1 MLKRLKSVSTL
12 LFLMG
17 VSTGTAYAVAES
29 GITDVKI
36 TQQNGSCT
44 GIVKDTT
51 GETVIGA
58 SVVVKGTTNGTIT
71 GIDGDFSL
79 NNVKQGDIIQISFVG
94 YKTVEVK
101 WNGQP
106 LNVTLKDDTEML
118 GEVVVTGYGGQQLR
132 TKVTNSISKVKQ
144 ESLNVGMHSNPAQAL
159 SGAVA
164 GLKVIQSSGSPGATP
179 TIILRG
185 GTNLDGTGSPLVVVD
200 GQLRDSMSDINPE
213 DIESMDVLKDAGA
226 TALYGARASNG
237 VILITTKRGKAGFR
251 EINFKAKLGL
261 SYARTP
267 YEFLEAGEYIKAMR
281 KAHWD
286 AGHLFQDKDGNT
298 KTYWGNWES
307 YLNGKQPFGT
317 GNNLDQDI
325 YSTQFLNEDNK
336 YLLGRG
342 WQTVTD
348 PITGKEILYKNTDVD
363 KYNLNDPAFSQ
374 DYNINMSGGND
385 RGTYYAGL
393 GYNRQEGVPVNTF
406 YERYSFITNASY
418 KIADWLTS
426 TSSLNYNR
434 ANWKNMPGSNGSE
447 LNYFGRVRSL
457 PPTVLFEDEEG
468 NMKLGPG
475 TADGNQMYQPDQW
488 WNDNQSDKFTMS
500 QSFKI
505 DILKNLSLTA
515 NMNWYYSETYQ
526 ESFTKDYENTPGNFV
541 RTRSAT
547 AYYNR
552 DFRQTYNAVL
562 NYNETF
568 FLDHH
573 VEVMLGMEYY
583 NKYQRGFEAQGQG
596 APTDDLPDLSLTDKG
611 EGKRTI
617 NSWHEKQRILSFFGR
632 LNYDFK
638 DKYLLSFVFRRD
650 GYSSLLGD
658 NRWGFFPGVSAG
670 WIFGREDFIKE
681 AIPVMSFGKLRASY
695 GINGNASGIGAYTLQ
710 GSYGSSNSNGSF
722 NYNGNTSYLITELPN
737 PNLRWEKTAT
747 FEVGA
752 DLSFFANRLNTNLTY
767 YNRLTSDKYAALS
780 FPTSTG
786 FSSVTN
792 NNGEFRNQGIEIEL
806 SGKII
811 DSKDWTW
818 SASGNIAFNKNK
830 IVSLP
835 DNGMERNRINAFQ
848 VYTGNGDEKKWVG
861 GQQEGQEPGILYLY
875 QADGIYRSYDEI
887 PANLVRKY
895 GSRTYYGPEA
905 WNKLTAE
912 QQNATTNFP
921 IQPVLYLLRKGLEPK
936 MAFDIM
942 EAVRKG
948 KVAKG
953 GFKDGWEE
961 AMREHEVPDWYI
973 ESCRKI
979 KYMFPKA
986 HAVAYLMS
994 AIRLMWFKI
1003 YRPPEFYAV
1012 YFTVRG
1018 DDIDYE
1024 AAVGG
1029 AAVARAHM
1037 EEVKRRLKEEK
1048 NAKDEDVLVSLQ
1060 LVNEML
1066 VRGYEFLPIE
1076 LGKSRGSKYVVE
1088 DGKVRLPFSSLKG
1101 LGGAA
1106 ADALEK
1112 VTIHGEE
1119 YISVE
1124 ELQQASGVG
1133 SSILDRLRQVGAL
1146 GDLPESSQV
1155 SFF

>member
-1 MLKRLKSVSTL
+1 ML
-12 LFLMG
+12 LFLLTMSVEAAYPETGESTLKVSVVQQGTTCKG
-17 VSTGTAYAVAES
+17 V
-29 GITDVKI
+29 
-36 TQQNGSCT
+36 
-44 GIVKDTT
+44 VKDAA
-51 GETVIGA
+51 GETIIGA
-58 SVVVKGTTNGTIT
+58 SVVAKGTTNGTIT
-71 GIDGDFSL
+71 GINGDFSL

-118 GEVVVTGYGGQQLR
+118 GEVVVTGYGGKQLR

-921 IQPVLYLLRKGLEPK
+921 IQPGDTKFHDVNGDDVIDE
-936 MAFDIM
+936 FD
-942 EAVRKG
+942 
-948 KVAKG
+948 KVKVGATSPRWTG
-953 GFKDGWEE
+953 GFNTTLRWKNFQLYGRFDYALGFWLYENSGTQSTTPWFMGCYQGTYNTPTMYYDTWSE
-961 AMREHEVPDWYI
+961 SNPNAKYPRYLFADQNGKNNYI
-973 ESCRKI
+973 AST
-979 KYMFPKA
+979 MF
-986 HAVAYLMS
+986 AYRGDYL
-994 AIRLMWFKI
+994 AIREI
-1003 YRPPEFYAV
+1003 
-1012 YFTVRG
+1012 
-1018 DDIDYE
+1018 
-1024 AAVGG
+1024 
-1029 AAVARAHM
+1029 
-1037 EEVKRRLKEEK
+1037 
-1048 NAKDEDVLVSLQ
+1048 SLS
-1060 LVNEML
+1060 
-1066 VRGYEFLPIE
+1066 Y
-1076 LGKSRGSKYVVE
+1076 S
-1088 DGKVRLPFSSLKG
+1088 
-1101 LGGAA
+1101 
-1106 ADALEK
+1106 
-1112 VTIHGEE
+1112 
-1119 YISVE
+1119 
-1124 ELQQASGVG
+1124 
-1133 SSILDRLRQVGAL
+1133 
-1146 GDLPESSQV
+1146 LPESVAKMLKMQRAEV
-1155 SFF
+1155 SITGQNLGYITGAKNVGSPEANPKDNGAVGQGYSLPRTILFGVNLTF

>member
-921 IQPVLYLLRKGLEPK
+921 IQPGDTKFHDVNGDDVIDE
-936 MAFDIM
+936 FD
-942 EAVRKG
+942 
-948 KVAKG
+948 KVKVGATSPRWTG
-953 GFKDGWEE
+953 GFNTTLRWKNFQLYGRFDYALGFWLYENSGTQSTTPWFMGCYQGTYNTPTMYYDTWSE
-961 AMREHEVPDWYI
+961 SNPNAKYPRYLFADQNGKNNYI
-973 ESCRKI
+973 AST
-979 KYMFPKA
+979 MF
-986 HAVAYLMS
+986 AYRGDYL
-994 AIRLMWFKI
+994 AIREI
-1003 YRPPEFYAV
+1003 
-1012 YFTVRG
+1012 
-1018 DDIDYE
+1018 
-1024 AAVGG
+1024 
-1029 AAVARAHM
+1029 
-1037 EEVKRRLKEEK
+1037 
-1048 NAKDEDVLVSLQ
+1048 SLS
-1060 LVNEML
+1060 
-1066 VRGYEFLPIE
+1066 Y
-1076 LGKSRGSKYVVE
+1076 S
-1088 DGKVRLPFSSLKG
+1088 
-1101 LGGAA
+1101 
-1106 ADALEK
+1106 
-1112 VTIHGEE
+1112 
-1119 YISVE
+1119 
-1124 ELQQASGVG
+1124 
-1133 SSILDRLRQVGAL
+1133 
-1146 GDLPESSQV
+1146 LPESVAKMLKMQRAEV
-1155 SFF
+1155 SITGQNLGYITAAKNVGSPEANPKDNGAVGQGYSLPRTILFGVNLTF

>member
-298 KTYWGNWES
+298 KTYWGNGES
-307 YLNGKQPFGT
+307 YLNGKQSFGT

-921 IQPVLYLLRKGLEPK
+921 IQPGDTKFHDVNGDDVIDE
-936 MAFDIM
+936 FD
-942 EAVRKG
+942 
-948 KVAKG
+948 KVKVGATSPRWTG
-953 GFKDGWEE
+953 GFNTTLRWKNFQLYGRFDYALGFWLYENSGTQSTTPWFMGCYQGTYNTPTMYYDTWSE
-961 AMREHEVPDWYI
+961 SNPNAKYPRYLFADQNGKNNYI
-973 ESCRKI
+973 AST
-979 KYMFPKA
+979 MF
-986 HAVAYLMS
+986 AYRGDYL
-994 AIRLMWFKI
+994 AIREI
-1003 YRPPEFYAV
+1003 
-1012 YFTVRG
+1012 
-1018 DDIDYE
+1018 
-1024 AAVGG
+1024 
-1029 AAVARAHM
+1029 
-1037 EEVKRRLKEEK
+1037 
-1048 NAKDEDVLVSLQ
+1048 SLS
-1060 LVNEML
+1060 
-1066 VRGYEFLPIE
+1066 Y
-1076 LGKSRGSKYVVE
+1076 S
-1088 DGKVRLPFSSLKG
+1088 
-1101 LGGAA
+1101 
-1106 ADALEK
+1106 
-1112 VTIHGEE
+1112 
-1119 YISVE
+1119 
-1124 ELQQASGVG
+1124 
-1133 SSILDRLRQVGAL
+1133 
-1146 GDLPESSQV
+1146 LPESVAKMLKMQRAEV
-1155 SFF
+1155 SITGQNLGYITGAKNVGSPEANPKDNGAVGQGYSLPRTILFGVNLTF

>member
-835 DNGMERNRINAFQ
+835 DNSMERNRINAFQ

-921 IQPVLYLLRKGLEPK
+921 IQPGDTKFHDVNGDDVIDE
-936 MAFDIM
+936 FD
-942 EAVRKG
+942 
-948 KVAKG
+948 KVKVGATSPRWTG
-953 GFKDGWEE
+953 GFNTTLRWKNFQLYGRFDYALGFWLYENSGTQSTTPWFMGCYQGTYNTPTMYYDTWSE
-961 AMREHEVPDWYI
+961 SNPNAKYPRYLFADQNGKNNYI
-973 ESCRKI
+973 AST
-979 KYMFPKA
+979 MF
-986 HAVAYLMS
+986 AYRGDYL
-994 AIRLMWFKI
+994 AIREI
-1003 YRPPEFYAV
+1003 
-1012 YFTVRG
+1012 
-1018 DDIDYE
+1018 
-1024 AAVGG
+1024 
-1029 AAVARAHM
+1029 
-1037 EEVKRRLKEEK
+1037 
-1048 NAKDEDVLVSLQ
+1048 SLS
-1060 LVNEML
+1060 
-1066 VRGYEFLPIE
+1066 Y
-1076 LGKSRGSKYVVE
+1076 S
-1088 DGKVRLPFSSLKG
+1088 
-1101 LGGAA
+1101 
-1106 ADALEK
+1106 
-1112 VTIHGEE
+1112 
-1119 YISVE
+1119 
-1124 ELQQASGVG
+1124 
-1133 SSILDRLRQVGAL
+1133 
-1146 GDLPESSQV
+1146 LPESVAKMLKMQRAEV
-1155 SFF
+1155 SITGQNLGYITGAKNVGSPEANPKDNGAVGQGYSLPRTILFGVNLTF

>member
-921 IQPVLYLLRKGLEPK
+921 IQPGDTKFHDVNGDDVIDE
-936 MAFDIM
+936 FD
-942 EAVRKG
+942 
-948 KVAKG
+948 KVKVGATSPRWTG
-953 GFKDGWEE
+953 GFNTTLRWKNFQLYGRFDYSLGFWLYENSGTQSTTPWFMGCYQGTYNTPTMYYDTWSE
-961 AMREHEVPDWYI
+961 SNPNAKYPRYLFADQNGKNNYI
-973 ESCRKI
+973 AST
-979 KYMFPKA
+979 MF
-986 HAVAYLMS
+986 AYRGDYL
-994 AIRLMWFKI
+994 AIREI
-1003 YRPPEFYAV
+1003 
-1012 YFTVRG
+1012 
-1018 DDIDYE
+1018 
-1024 AAVGG
+1024 
-1029 AAVARAHM
+1029 
-1037 EEVKRRLKEEK
+1037 
-1048 NAKDEDVLVSLQ
+1048 
-1060 LVNEML
+1060 
-1066 VRGYEFLPIE
+1066 
-1076 LGKSRGSKYVVE
+1076 
-1088 DGKVRLPFSSLKG
+1088 
-1101 LGGAA
+1101 
-1106 ADALEK
+1106 ALS
-1112 VTIHGEE
+1112 
-1119 YISVE
+1119 YS
-1124 ELQQASGVG
+1124 
-1133 SSILDRLRQVGAL
+1133 
-1146 GDLPESSQV
+1146 LPESVAKMLKMQRAEV
-1155 SFF
+1155 SITGQNLGYITGAKNVGSPEANPKDNGAVGQGYSLPRTILFGVNLTF

>member
-617 NSWHEKQRILSFFGR
+617 NSWHEKQRILSFFGC

-921 IQPVLYLLRKGLEPK
+921 IQPGDTKFHDVNGDDVIDE
-936 MAFDIM
+936 FD
-942 EAVRKG
+942 
-948 KVAKG
+948 KVKVGATSPRWTG
-953 GFKDGWEE
+953 GFNTTLRWKNFQLYGRFDYALGFWLYENSGTQSTTPWFMGCYQGTYNTPTMYYDTWSE
-961 AMREHEVPDWYI
+961 SNPNAKYPRYLFADQNGKNNYI
-973 ESCRKI
+973 AST
-979 KYMFPKA
+979 MF
-986 HAVAYLMS
+986 AYRGDYL
-994 AIRLMWFKI
+994 AIREI
-1003 YRPPEFYAV
+1003 
-1012 YFTVRG
+1012 
-1018 DDIDYE
+1018 
-1024 AAVGG
+1024 
-1029 AAVARAHM
+1029 
-1037 EEVKRRLKEEK
+1037 
-1048 NAKDEDVLVSLQ
+1048 SLS
-1060 LVNEML
+1060 
-1066 VRGYEFLPIE
+1066 Y
-1076 LGKSRGSKYVVE
+1076 S
-1088 DGKVRLPFSSLKG
+1088 
-1101 LGGAA
+1101 
-1106 ADALEK
+1106 
-1112 VTIHGEE
+1112 
-1119 YISVE
+1119 
-1124 ELQQASGVG
+1124 
-1133 SSILDRLRQVGAL
+1133 
-1146 GDLPESSQV
+1146 LPESVAKMLKMQRAEV
-1155 SFF
+1155 SITGQNLGYITGAKNVGSPEANPKDNGAVGQGYSLPRTILFGVNLTF

>member
-488 WNDNQSDKFTMS
+488 WNDNPSDKFTMS

-921 IQPVLYLLRKGLEPK
+921 IQPGDTKFHDVNGDDVIDE
-936 MAFDIM
+936 FD
-942 EAVRKG
+942 
-948 KVAKG
+948 KVKVGATSPRWTG
-953 GFKDGWEE
+953 GFNTTLRWKNFQLYGRFDYALGFWLYENSGTQSTTPWFMGCYQGTYNTPTMYYDTWSE
-961 AMREHEVPDWYI
+961 SNPNAKYPRYLFADQNGKNNYI
-973 ESCRKI
+973 AST
-979 KYMFPKA
+979 MF
-986 HAVAYLMS
+986 AYRGDYL
-994 AIRLMWFKI
+994 AIREI
-1003 YRPPEFYAV
+1003 
-1012 YFTVRG
+1012 
-1018 DDIDYE
+1018 
-1024 AAVGG
+1024 
-1029 AAVARAHM
+1029 
-1037 EEVKRRLKEEK
+1037 
-1048 NAKDEDVLVSLQ
+1048 SLS
-1060 LVNEML
+1060 
-1066 VRGYEFLPIE
+1066 Y
-1076 LGKSRGSKYVVE
+1076 S
-1088 DGKVRLPFSSLKG
+1088 
-1101 LGGAA
+1101 
-1106 ADALEK
+1106 
-1112 VTIHGEE
+1112 
-1119 YISVE
+1119 
-1124 ELQQASGVG
+1124 
-1133 SSILDRLRQVGAL
+1133 
-1146 GDLPESSQV
+1146 LPESVAKMLKMQRAEV
-1155 SFF
+1155 SITGQNLGYITGAKNVGSPEANPKDNGAVGQGYSLPRTILFGVNLTF

>member
-921 IQPVLYLLRKGLEPK
+921 IQPGDTKFHDVNGDDVIDE
-936 MAFDIM
+936 FD
-942 EAVRKG
+942 
-948 KVAKG
+948 KVKVGATSPRWTG
-953 GFKDGWEE
+953 GFNTTLRWKNFQLYG
-961 AMREHEVPDWYI
+961 R
-973 ESCRKI
+973 
-979 KYMFPKA
+979 F
-986 HAVAYLMS
+986 
-994 AIRLMWFKI
+994 
-1003 YRPPEFYAV
+1003 
-1012 YFTVRG
+1012 
-1018 DDIDYE
+1018 DY
-1024 AAVGG
+1024 
-1029 AAVARAHM
+1029 
-1037 EEVKRRLKEEK
+1037 
-1048 NAKDEDVLVSLQ
+1048 
-1060 LVNEML
+1060 
-1066 VRGYEFLPIE
+1066 
-1076 LGKSRGSKYVVE
+1076 
-1088 DGKVRLPFSSLKG
+1088 
-1101 LGGAA
+1101 
-1106 ADALEK
+1106 
-1112 VTIHGEE
+1112 
-1119 YISVE
+1119 
-1124 ELQQASGVG
+1124 
-1133 SSILDRLRQVGAL
+1133 AL
-1146 GDLPESSQV
+1146 GFWLYENSGQLTY
-1155 SFF
+1155 

>member
-835 DNGMERNRINAFQ
+835 GNGMERNRINAFQ

-921 IQPVLYLLRKGLEPK
+921 IQPGDTKFHDVNGDDVIDE
-936 MAFDIM
+936 FD
-942 EAVRKG
+942 
-948 KVAKG
+948 KVKVGATSPRWTG
-953 GFKDGWEE
+953 GFNTTLRWKNFQLYGRFDYALGFWLYENSGTQSTTPWFMGCYQGTYNTPTMYYDTWSE
-961 AMREHEVPDWYI
+961 SNPNAKYPRYLFADQNGKNNYI
-973 ESCRKI
+973 AST
-979 KYMFPKA
+979 MF
-986 HAVAYLMS
+986 AYRGDYL
-994 AIRLMWFKI
+994 AIREI
-1003 YRPPEFYAV
+1003 
-1012 YFTVRG
+1012 
-1018 DDIDYE
+1018 
-1024 AAVGG
+1024 
-1029 AAVARAHM
+1029 
-1037 EEVKRRLKEEK
+1037 
-1048 NAKDEDVLVSLQ
+1048 SLS
-1060 LVNEML
+1060 
-1066 VRGYEFLPIE
+1066 Y
-1076 LGKSRGSKYVVE
+1076 S
-1088 DGKVRLPFSSLKG
+1088 
-1101 LGGAA
+1101 
-1106 ADALEK
+1106 
-1112 VTIHGEE
+1112 
-1119 YISVE
+1119 
-1124 ELQQASGVG
+1124 
-1133 SSILDRLRQVGAL
+1133 
-1146 GDLPESSQV
+1146 LPESVAKMLKMQRAEV
-1155 SFF
+1155 SITGQNLGYITGAKNVGSPEANPKDNGAVGQGYSLPRTILFGVNLTF

>member
-921 IQPVLYLLRKGLEPK
+921 IQPGDTKFHDVNGDDVIDE
-936 MAFDIM
+936 FD
-942 EAVRKG
+942 
-948 KVAKG
+948 KVKVGATSPRWTG
-953 GFKDGWEE
+953 GFNTTLRWKNFQLYGRFDYALGFWLYENSGTQSTTPWFMGCYQGTYNTPTMYYDTWSE
-961 AMREHEVPDWYI
+961 SNPNAKYPRYLFADQNGKNNYI
-973 ESCRKI
+973 AST
-979 KYMFPKA
+979 MF
-986 HAVAYLMS
+986 AYRGDYL
-994 AIRLMWFKI
+994 AIREI
-1003 YRPPEFYAV
+1003 
-1012 YFTVRG
+1012 
-1018 DDIDYE
+1018 
-1024 AAVGG
+1024 
-1029 AAVARAHM
+1029 
-1037 EEVKRRLKEEK
+1037 
-1048 NAKDEDVLVSLQ
+1048 SLS
-1060 LVNEML
+1060 
-1066 VRGYEFLPIE
+1066 Y
-1076 LGKSRGSKYVVE
+1076 S
-1088 DGKVRLPFSSLKG
+1088 
-1101 LGGAA
+1101 
-1106 ADALEK
+1106 
-1112 VTIHGEE
+1112 
-1119 YISVE
+1119 
-1124 ELQQASGVG
+1124 
-1133 SSILDRLRQVGAL
+1133 
-1146 GDLPESSQV
+1146 LPESVAKMLKMQRAEV
-1155 SFF
+1155 SITGQNLGYITGAKNVGSPEANPQDNGAVGQGYSLPRTILFGVNLTF

>member
-875 QADGIYRSYDEI
+875 QADGIYRSYLNFFS
-887 PANLVRKY
+887 PACT
-895 GSRTYYGPEA
+895 GIS
-905 WNKLTAE
+905 
-912 QQNATTNFP
+912 TTTF
-921 IQPVLYLLRKGLEPK
+921 
-936 MAFDIM
+936 
-942 EAVRKG
+942 
-948 KVAKG
+948 
-953 GFKDGWEE
+953 
-961 AMREHEVPDWYI
+961 
-973 ESCRKI
+973 S
-979 KYMFPKA
+979 
-986 HAVAYLMS
+986 
-994 AIRLMWFKI
+994 
-1003 YRPPEFYAV
+1003 
-1012 YFTVRG
+1012 
-1018 DDIDYE
+1018 
-1024 AAVGG
+1024 
-1029 AAVARAHM
+1029 
-1037 EEVKRRLKEEK
+1037 
-1048 NAKDEDVLVSLQ
+1048 
-1060 LVNEML
+1060 
-1066 VRGYEFLPIE
+1066 
-1076 LGKSRGSKYVVE
+1076 
-1088 DGKVRLPFSSLKG
+1088 PFCTS
-1101 LGGAA
+1101 
-1106 ADALEK
+1106 E
-1112 VTIHGEE
+1112 
-1119 YISVE
+1119 
-1124 ELQQASGVG
+1124 
-1133 SSILDRLRQVGAL
+1133 
-1146 GDLPESSQV
+1146 
-1155 SFF
+1155 

>member
-1 MLKRLKSVSTL
+1 MLKRLKSASTL

-921 IQPVLYLLRKGLEPK
+921 IQPGDTKFHDVNGDDVIDE
-936 MAFDIM
+936 FD
-942 EAVRKG
+942 
-948 KVAKG
+948 KVKVGATSPRWTG
-953 GFKDGWEE
+953 GFNTTLRWKNFQLYGRFDYALGFWLYENSGTQSTTPWFMGCYQGTYNTPTMYYDTWSE
-961 AMREHEVPDWYI
+961 SNPNAKYPRYLFADQNGKNNYI
-973 ESCRKI
+973 AST
-979 KYMFPKA
+979 MF
-986 HAVAYLMS
+986 AYRGDYL
-994 AIRLMWFKI
+994 AIREI
-1003 YRPPEFYAV
+1003 
-1012 YFTVRG
+1012 
-1018 DDIDYE
+1018 
-1024 AAVGG
+1024 
-1029 AAVARAHM
+1029 
-1037 EEVKRRLKEEK
+1037 
-1048 NAKDEDVLVSLQ
+1048 SLS
-1060 LVNEML
+1060 
-1066 VRGYEFLPIE
+1066 Y
-1076 LGKSRGSKYVVE
+1076 S
-1088 DGKVRLPFSSLKG
+1088 
-1101 LGGAA
+1101 
-1106 ADALEK
+1106 
-1112 VTIHGEE
+1112 
-1119 YISVE
+1119 
-1124 ELQQASGVG
+1124 
-1133 SSILDRLRQVGAL
+1133 
-1146 GDLPESSQV
+1146 LPESVAKMLKMQRAEV
-1155 SFF
+1155 SITGQNLGYITGAKNVGSPEANPKDNGAVGQGYSLPRTILFGVNLTF

>member
-1 MLKRLKSVSTL
+1 MIKRLKSVSTL

-921 IQPVLYLLRKGLEPK
+921 IQPGDTKFHDVNGDDVIDE
-936 MAFDIM
+936 FD
-942 EAVRKG
+942 
-948 KVAKG
+948 KVKVGATSPRWTG
-953 GFKDGWEE
+953 GFNTTLRWKNFQLYGRFDYALGFWLYENSGTQSTTPWFMGCYQGTYNTPTMYYDTWSE
-961 AMREHEVPDWYI
+961 SNPNAKYPRYLFADQNGKNNYI
-973 ESCRKI
+973 AST
-979 KYMFPKA
+979 MF
-986 HAVAYLMS
+986 AYRGDYL
-994 AIRLMWFKI
+994 AIREI
-1003 YRPPEFYAV
+1003 
-1012 YFTVRG
+1012 
-1018 DDIDYE
+1018 
-1024 AAVGG
+1024 
-1029 AAVARAHM
+1029 
-1037 EEVKRRLKEEK
+1037 
-1048 NAKDEDVLVSLQ
+1048 SLS
-1060 LVNEML
+1060 
-1066 VRGYEFLPIE
+1066 Y
-1076 LGKSRGSKYVVE
+1076 S
-1088 DGKVRLPFSSLKG
+1088 
-1101 LGGAA
+1101 
-1106 ADALEK
+1106 
-1112 VTIHGEE
+1112 
-1119 YISVE
+1119 
-1124 ELQQASGVG
+1124 
-1133 SSILDRLRQVGAL
+1133 
-1146 GDLPESSQV
+1146 LPESVAKMLKMQRAEV
-1155 SFF
+1155 SITGQNLGYITGAKNVGSPEANPKDNGAVGQGYSLPRTILFGVNLTF

>member
-298 KTYWGNWES
+298 KTYWGNWEG

-921 IQPVLYLLRKGLEPK
+921 IQPGDTKFHDVNGDDVIDE
-936 MAFDIM
+936 FD
-942 EAVRKG
+942 
-948 KVAKG
+948 KVKVGATSPRWTG
-953 GFKDGWEE
+953 GFNTTLRWKNFQLYGRFDYALGFWLYENSGTQSTTPWFMGCYQGTYNTPTMYYDTWSE
-961 AMREHEVPDWYI
+961 SNPNAKYPRYLFADQNGKNNYI
-973 ESCRKI
+973 AST
-979 KYMFPKA
+979 MF
-986 HAVAYLMS
+986 AYRGDYL
-994 AIRLMWFKI
+994 AIREI
-1003 YRPPEFYAV
+1003 
-1012 YFTVRG
+1012 
-1018 DDIDYE
+1018 
-1024 AAVGG
+1024 
-1029 AAVARAHM
+1029 
-1037 EEVKRRLKEEK
+1037 
-1048 NAKDEDVLVSLQ
+1048 SLS
-1060 LVNEML
+1060 
-1066 VRGYEFLPIE
+1066 Y
-1076 LGKSRGSKYVVE
+1076 S
-1088 DGKVRLPFSSLKG
+1088 
-1101 LGGAA
+1101 
-1106 ADALEK
+1106 
-1112 VTIHGEE
+1112 
-1119 YISVE
+1119 
-1124 ELQQASGVG
+1124 
-1133 SSILDRLRQVGAL
+1133 
-1146 GDLPESSQV
+1146 LPESVAKMLKMQRAEV
-1155 SFF
+1155 SITGQNLGYITGAKNVGSPEANPKDNGAVGQGYSLPRTILFGVNLTF

>member
-29 GITDVKI
+29 DITDVKI

-921 IQPVLYLLRKGLEPK
+921 IQPGDTKFHDVNGDDVIDE
-936 MAFDIM
+936 FD
-942 EAVRKG
+942 
-948 KVAKG
+948 KVKVGATSPRWTG
-953 GFKDGWEE
+953 GFNTTLRWKNFQLYGRFDYALGFWLYENSGTQSTTPWFMGCYQGTYNTPTMYYDTWSE
-961 AMREHEVPDWYI
+961 SNPNAKYPRYLFADQNGKNNYI
-973 ESCRKI
+973 AST
-979 KYMFPKA
+979 MF
-986 HAVAYLMS
+986 AYRGDYL
-994 AIRLMWFKI
+994 AIREI
-1003 YRPPEFYAV
+1003 
-1012 YFTVRG
+1012 
-1018 DDIDYE
+1018 
-1024 AAVGG
+1024 
-1029 AAVARAHM
+1029 
-1037 EEVKRRLKEEK
+1037 
-1048 NAKDEDVLVSLQ
+1048 SLS
-1060 LVNEML
+1060 
-1066 VRGYEFLPIE
+1066 Y
-1076 LGKSRGSKYVVE
+1076 S
-1088 DGKVRLPFSSLKG
+1088 
-1101 LGGAA
+1101 
-1106 ADALEK
+1106 
-1112 VTIHGEE
+1112 
-1119 YISVE
+1119 
-1124 ELQQASGVG
+1124 
-1133 SSILDRLRQVGAL
+1133 
-1146 GDLPESSQV
+1146 LPESVAKMLKMQRAEV
-1155 SFF
+1155 SITGQNLGYITGAKNVGSPEANPKDNGAVGQGYSLPRTILFGVNLTF

>member
-1 MLKRLKSVSTL
+1 
-12 LFLMG
+12 
-17 VSTGTAYAVAES
+17 
-29 GITDVKI
+29 
-36 TQQNGSCT
+36 
-44 GIVKDTT
+44 
-51 GETVIGA
+51 
-58 SVVVKGTTNGTIT
+58 
-71 GIDGDFSL
+71 
-79 NNVKQGDIIQISFVG
+79 
-94 YKTVEVK
+94 
-101 WNGQP
+101 
-106 LNVTLKDDTEML
+106 
-118 GEVVVTGYGGQQLR
+118 
-132 TKVTNSISKVKQ
+132 
-144 ESLNVGMHSNPAQAL
+144 
-159 SGAVA
+159 
-164 GLKVIQSSGSPGATP
+164 
-179 TIILRG
+179 
-185 GTNLDGTGSPLVVVD
+185 
-200 GQLRDSMSDINPE
+200 
-213 DIESMDVLKDAGA
+213 
-226 TALYGARASNG
+226 
-237 VILITTKRGKAGFR
+237 
-251 EINFKAKLGL
+251 
-261 SYARTP
+261 
-267 YEFLEAGEYIKAMR
+267 
-281 KAHWD
+281 
-286 AGHLFQDKDGNT
+286 
-298 KTYWGNWES
+298 
-307 YLNGKQPFGT
+307 
-317 GNNLDQDI
+317 
-325 YSTQFLNEDNK
+325 
-336 YLLGRG
+336 
-342 WQTVTD
+342 
-348 PITGKEILYKNTDVD
+348 
-363 KYNLNDPAFSQ
+363 
-374 DYNINMSGGND
+374 
-385 RGTYYAGL
+385 
-393 GYNRQEGVPVNTF
+393 
-406 YERYSFITNASY
+406 
-418 KIADWLTS
+418 
-426 TSSLNYNR
+426 
-434 ANWKNMPGSNGSE
+434 
-447 LNYFGRVRSL
+447 
-457 PPTVLFEDEEG
+457 
-468 NMKLGPG
+468 
-475 TADGNQMYQPDQW
+475 
-488 WNDNQSDKFTMS
+488 MS

-747 FEVGA
+747 FEVGT

-830 IVSLP
+830 NTFHYRTMVWKETVSMHSKYIP
-835 DNGMERNRINAFQ
+835 ETEMR
-848 VYTGNGDEKKWVG
+848 KKWVG
-861 GQQEGQEPGILYLY
+861 GQQEDQEPGILYLY

-921 IQPVLYLLRKGLEPK
+921 IQPGDTKFHDVKGADADEFKVLKAQLDKQNGVDPNKQTADNTENNKTRKK
-936 MAFDIM
+936 SDKNMNNY
-942 EAVRKG
+942 RKIVVADNEEG
-948 KVAKG
+948 EEKYKSDYRGRVQDKNVNIVPQPMFVLTYYEKHDDVKRQVNYYKFIETLNNQKVLPG
-953 GFKDGWEE
+953 RLIITNEE
-961 AMREHEVPDWYI
+961 APLTEEQATKHFASIDEQTAAI
-973 ESCRKI
+973 
-979 KYMFPKA
+979 
-986 HAVAYLMS
+986 VADPNDVNKRFARSLDFYLVQDFAS
-994 AIRLMWFKI
+994 AIEDLNQAIIIEVISFRLFN
-1003 YRPPEFYAV
+1003 RVFNP
-1012 YFTVRG
+1012 
-1018 DDIDYE
+1018 
-1024 AAVGG
+1024 
-1029 AAVARAHM
+1029 
-1037 EEVKRRLKEEK
+1037 L
-1048 NAKDEDVLVSLQ
+1048 
-1060 LVNEML
+1060 
-1066 VRGYEFLPIE
+1066 
-1076 LGKSRGSKYVVE
+1076 
-1088 DGKVRLPFSSLKG
+1088 
-1101 LGGAA
+1101 
-1106 ADALEK
+1106 
-1112 VTIHGEE
+1112 
-1119 YISVE
+1119 
-1124 ELQQASGVG
+1124 
-1133 SSILDRLRQVGAL
+1133 
-1146 GDLPESSQV
+1146 
-1155 SFF
+1155 

>member
-658 NRWGFFPGVSAG
+658 NRWGFFPGISAG

-921 IQPVLYLLRKGLEPK
+921 IQPGDTKFHDVNGDDVIDE
-936 MAFDIM
+936 FD
-942 EAVRKG
+942 
-948 KVAKG
+948 KVKVGATSPRWTG
-953 GFKDGWEE
+953 GFNTTLRWKNFQLYGRFDYALGFWLYENSGTQSTTPWFMGCYQGTYNTPTMYYDTWSE
-961 AMREHEVPDWYI
+961 SNPNAKYPRYLFADQNGKNNYI
-973 ESCRKI
+973 AST
-979 KYMFPKA
+979 MF
-986 HAVAYLMS
+986 AYRGDYL
-994 AIRLMWFKI
+994 AIREI
-1003 YRPPEFYAV
+1003 
-1012 YFTVRG
+1012 
-1018 DDIDYE
+1018 
-1024 AAVGG
+1024 
-1029 AAVARAHM
+1029 
-1037 EEVKRRLKEEK
+1037 
-1048 NAKDEDVLVSLQ
+1048 SLS
-1060 LVNEML
+1060 
-1066 VRGYEFLPIE
+1066 Y
-1076 LGKSRGSKYVVE
+1076 S
-1088 DGKVRLPFSSLKG
+1088 
-1101 LGGAA
+1101 
-1106 ADALEK
+1106 
-1112 VTIHGEE
+1112 
-1119 YISVE
+1119 
-1124 ELQQASGVG
+1124 
-1133 SSILDRLRQVGAL
+1133 
-1146 GDLPESSQV
+1146 LPESVAKMLKMQRAEV
-1155 SFF
+1155 SITGQNLGYITGAKNVGSPEANPKDNGAVGQGYSLPRTILFGVNLTF

>member
-94 YKTVEVK
+94 YKTIEVK

-921 IQPVLYLLRKGLEPK
+921 IQPGDTKFHDVNGDDVIDE
-936 MAFDIM
+936 FD
-942 EAVRKG
+942 
-948 KVAKG
+948 KVKVGATSPRWTG
-953 GFKDGWEE
+953 GFNTTLRWKNFQLYGRFDYALGFWLYENSGTQSTTPWFMGCYQGTYNTPTMYYDTWSE
-961 AMREHEVPDWYI
+961 SNPNAKYPRYLFADQNGKNNYI
-973 ESCRKI
+973 AST
-979 KYMFPKA
+979 MF
-986 HAVAYLMS
+986 AYRGDYL
-994 AIRLMWFKI
+994 AIREI
-1003 YRPPEFYAV
+1003 
-1012 YFTVRG
+1012 
-1018 DDIDYE
+1018 
-1024 AAVGG
+1024 
-1029 AAVARAHM
+1029 
-1037 EEVKRRLKEEK
+1037 
-1048 NAKDEDVLVSLQ
+1048 SLS
-1060 LVNEML
+1060 
-1066 VRGYEFLPIE
+1066 Y
-1076 LGKSRGSKYVVE
+1076 S
-1088 DGKVRLPFSSLKG
+1088 
-1101 LGGAA
+1101 
-1106 ADALEK
+1106 
-1112 VTIHGEE
+1112 
-1119 YISVE
+1119 
-1124 ELQQASGVG
+1124 
-1133 SSILDRLRQVGAL
+1133 
-1146 GDLPESSQV
+1146 LPESVAKMLKMQRAEV
-1155 SFF
+1155 SITGQNLGYITGAKNVGSPEANPKDNGAVGQGYSLPRTILFGVNLTF

>member
-670 WIFGREDFIKE
+670 WIFGREEFIKE

-921 IQPVLYLLRKGLEPK
+921 IQPGDTKFHDVNGDDVIDE
-936 MAFDIM
+936 FD
-942 EAVRKG
+942 
-948 KVAKG
+948 KVKVGATSPRWTG
-953 GFKDGWEE
+953 GFNTTLRWKNFQLYGRFDYALGFWLYENSGTQSTTPWFMGCYQGTYNTPTMYYDTWSE
-961 AMREHEVPDWYI
+961 SNPNAKYPRYLFADQNGKNNYI
-973 ESCRKI
+973 AST
-979 KYMFPKA
+979 MF
-986 HAVAYLMS
+986 AYRGDYL
-994 AIRLMWFKI
+994 AIREI
-1003 YRPPEFYAV
+1003 
-1012 YFTVRG
+1012 
-1018 DDIDYE
+1018 
-1024 AAVGG
+1024 
-1029 AAVARAHM
+1029 
-1037 EEVKRRLKEEK
+1037 
-1048 NAKDEDVLVSLQ
+1048 SLS
-1060 LVNEML
+1060 
-1066 VRGYEFLPIE
+1066 Y
-1076 LGKSRGSKYVVE
+1076 S
-1088 DGKVRLPFSSLKG
+1088 
-1101 LGGAA
+1101 
-1106 ADALEK
+1106 
-1112 VTIHGEE
+1112 
-1119 YISVE
+1119 
-1124 ELQQASGVG
+1124 
-1133 SSILDRLRQVGAL
+1133 
-1146 GDLPESSQV
+1146 LPESVAKMLKMQRAEV
-1155 SFF
+1155 SITGQNLGYITGAKNVGSPEANPKDNGAVGQGYSLPRTILFGVNLTF

>member
-737 PNLRWEKTAT
+737 PNLRWEKTTT

-921 IQPVLYLLRKGLEPK
+921 IQPGDTKFHDVNGDDVIDE
-936 MAFDIM
+936 FD
-942 EAVRKG
+942 
-948 KVAKG
+948 KVKVGATSPRWTG
-953 GFKDGWEE
+953 GFNTTLRWKNFQLYGRFDYALGFWLYENSGTQSTTPWFMGCYQGTYNTPTMYYDTWSE
-961 AMREHEVPDWYI
+961 SNPNAKYPRYLFADQNGKNNYI
-973 ESCRKI
+973 AST
-979 KYMFPKA
+979 MF
-986 HAVAYLMS
+986 AYRGDYL
-994 AIRLMWFKI
+994 AIREI
-1003 YRPPEFYAV
+1003 
-1012 YFTVRG
+1012 
-1018 DDIDYE
+1018 
-1024 AAVGG
+1024 
-1029 AAVARAHM
+1029 
-1037 EEVKRRLKEEK
+1037 
-1048 NAKDEDVLVSLQ
+1048 SLS
-1060 LVNEML
+1060 
-1066 VRGYEFLPIE
+1066 Y
-1076 LGKSRGSKYVVE
+1076 S
-1088 DGKVRLPFSSLKG
+1088 
-1101 LGGAA
+1101 
-1106 ADALEK
+1106 
-1112 VTIHGEE
+1112 
-1119 YISVE
+1119 
-1124 ELQQASGVG
+1124 
-1133 SSILDRLRQVGAL
+1133 
-1146 GDLPESSQV
+1146 LPESVAKMLKMQRAEV
-1155 SFF
+1155 SITGQNLGYITGAKNVGSPEANPKDNGAVGQGYSLPRTILFGVNLTF

>member
-317 GNNLDQDI
+317 GNNLDQSI

-722 NYNGNTSYLITELPN
+722 NYNGNTSYLITELSN

-921 IQPVLYLLRKGLEPK
+921 IQPGDTKFHDVNGDDVIDE
-936 MAFDIM
+936 FD
-942 EAVRKG
+942 
-948 KVAKG
+948 KVKVGATSPRWTG
-953 GFKDGWEE
+953 GFNTTLRWKNFQLYGRFDYALGFWLYENSGTQSTTPWFMGCYQGTYNTPTMYYDTWSE
-961 AMREHEVPDWYI
+961 SNPNAKYPRYLFADQNGKNNYI
-973 ESCRKI
+973 AST
-979 KYMFPKA
+979 MF
-986 HAVAYLMS
+986 AYRGDYL
-994 AIRLMWFKI
+994 AIREI
-1003 YRPPEFYAV
+1003 
-1012 YFTVRG
+1012 
-1018 DDIDYE
+1018 
-1024 AAVGG
+1024 
-1029 AAVARAHM
+1029 
-1037 EEVKRRLKEEK
+1037 
-1048 NAKDEDVLVSLQ
+1048 SLS
-1060 LVNEML
+1060 
-1066 VRGYEFLPIE
+1066 Y
-1076 LGKSRGSKYVVE
+1076 S
-1088 DGKVRLPFSSLKG
+1088 
-1101 LGGAA
+1101 
-1106 ADALEK
+1106 
-1112 VTIHGEE
+1112 
-1119 YISVE
+1119 
-1124 ELQQASGVG
+1124 
-1133 SSILDRLRQVGAL
+1133 
-1146 GDLPESSQV
+1146 LPESVAKMLKMQRAEV
-1155 SFF
+1155 SITGQNLGYITGAKNVGSPEANPKDNGAVGQGYSLPRTILFGVNLTF

>member
-348 PITGKEILYKNTDVD
+348 PITGNEILYKNTDVD

-921 IQPVLYLLRKGLEPK
+921 IQPGDTKFHDVNGDDVIDE
-936 MAFDIM
+936 FD
-942 EAVRKG
+942 
-948 KVAKG
+948 KVKVGATSPRWTG
-953 GFKDGWEE
+953 GFNTTLRWKNFQLYGRFDYALGFWLYENSGTQSTTPWFMGCYQGTYNTPTMYYDTWSE
-961 AMREHEVPDWYI
+961 SNPNAKYPRYLFADQNGKNNYI
-973 ESCRKI
+973 AST
-979 KYMFPKA
+979 MF
-986 HAVAYLMS
+986 AYRGDYL
-994 AIRLMWFKI
+994 AIREI
-1003 YRPPEFYAV
+1003 
-1012 YFTVRG
+1012 
-1018 DDIDYE
+1018 
-1024 AAVGG
+1024 
-1029 AAVARAHM
+1029 
-1037 EEVKRRLKEEK
+1037 
-1048 NAKDEDVLVSLQ
+1048 SLS
-1060 LVNEML
+1060 
-1066 VRGYEFLPIE
+1066 Y
-1076 LGKSRGSKYVVE
+1076 S
-1088 DGKVRLPFSSLKG
+1088 
-1101 LGGAA
+1101 
-1106 ADALEK
+1106 
-1112 VTIHGEE
+1112 
-1119 YISVE
+1119 
-1124 ELQQASGVG
+1124 
-1133 SSILDRLRQVGAL
+1133 
-1146 GDLPESSQV
+1146 LPESVAKMLKMQRAEV
-1155 SFF
+1155 SITGQNLGYITGAKNVGSPEANPKDNGAVGQGYSLPRTILFGVNLTF

>member
-562 NYNETF
+562 NYNKTF

-921 IQPVLYLLRKGLEPK
+921 IQPGDTKFHDVNGDDVIDE
-936 MAFDIM
+936 FD
-942 EAVRKG
+942 
-948 KVAKG
+948 KVKVGATSPRWTG
-953 GFKDGWEE
+953 GFNTTLRWKNFQLYGRFDYALGFWLYENSGTQSTTPWFMGCYQGTYNTPTMYYDTWSE
-961 AMREHEVPDWYI
+961 SNPNAKYPRYLFADQNGKNNYI
-973 ESCRKI
+973 AST
-979 KYMFPKA
+979 MF
-986 HAVAYLMS
+986 AYRGDYL
-994 AIRLMWFKI
+994 AIREI
-1003 YRPPEFYAV
+1003 
-1012 YFTVRG
+1012 
-1018 DDIDYE
+1018 
-1024 AAVGG
+1024 
-1029 AAVARAHM
+1029 
-1037 EEVKRRLKEEK
+1037 
-1048 NAKDEDVLVSLQ
+1048 SLS
-1060 LVNEML
+1060 
-1066 VRGYEFLPIE
+1066 Y
-1076 LGKSRGSKYVVE
+1076 S
-1088 DGKVRLPFSSLKG
+1088 
-1101 LGGAA
+1101 
-1106 ADALEK
+1106 
-1112 VTIHGEE
+1112 
-1119 YISVE
+1119 
-1124 ELQQASGVG
+1124 
-1133 SSILDRLRQVGAL
+1133 
-1146 GDLPESSQV
+1146 LPESVAKMLKMQRAEV
-1155 SFF
+1155 SITGQNLGYITGAKNVGSPEANPKDNGAVGQGYSLPRTILFGVNLTF

>member
-710 GSYGSSNSNGSF
+710 GSYGSSN
-722 NYNGNTSYLITELPN
+722 YNGNTSYLITELPN

-921 IQPVLYLLRKGLEPK
+921 IQPGDTKFHDVNGDDVIDE
-936 MAFDIM
+936 FD
-942 EAVRKG
+942 
-948 KVAKG
+948 KVKVGATSPRWTG
-953 GFKDGWEE
+953 GFNTTLRWKNFQLYGRFDYALGFWLYENSGTQSTTPWFMGCYQGTYNTPTMYYDTWSE
-961 AMREHEVPDWYI
+961 SNPNAKYPRYLFADQNGKNNYI
-973 ESCRKI
+973 AST
-979 KYMFPKA
+979 MF
-986 HAVAYLMS
+986 AYRGDYL
-994 AIRLMWFKI
+994 AIREI
-1003 YRPPEFYAV
+1003 
-1012 YFTVRG
+1012 
-1018 DDIDYE
+1018 
-1024 AAVGG
+1024 
-1029 AAVARAHM
+1029 
-1037 EEVKRRLKEEK
+1037 
-1048 NAKDEDVLVSLQ
+1048 SLS
-1060 LVNEML
+1060 
-1066 VRGYEFLPIE
+1066 Y
-1076 LGKSRGSKYVVE
+1076 S
-1088 DGKVRLPFSSLKG
+1088 
-1101 LGGAA
+1101 
-1106 ADALEK
+1106 
-1112 VTIHGEE
+1112 
-1119 YISVE
+1119 
-1124 ELQQASGVG
+1124 
-1133 SSILDRLRQVGAL
+1133 
-1146 GDLPESSQV
+1146 LPESVAKMLKMQRAEV
-1155 SFF
+1155 SITGQNLGYITGAKNVGSPEANPKDNGAVGQGYSLPRTILFGVNLTF

>member
-132 TKVTNSISKVKQ
+132 TKVTNSLSKVKQ

-921 IQPVLYLLRKGLEPK
+921 IQPGDTKFHDVNGDDVIDE
-936 MAFDIM
+936 FD
-942 EAVRKG
+942 
-948 KVAKG
+948 KVKVGATSPRWTG
-953 GFKDGWEE
+953 GFNTTLRWKNFQLYGRFDYALGFWLYENSGTQSTTPWFMGCYQGTYNTPTMYYDTWSE
-961 AMREHEVPDWYI
+961 SNPNAKYPRYLFADQNGKNNYI
-973 ESCRKI
+973 AST
-979 KYMFPKA
+979 MF
-986 HAVAYLMS
+986 AYRGDYL
-994 AIRLMWFKI
+994 AIREI
-1003 YRPPEFYAV
+1003 
-1012 YFTVRG
+1012 
-1018 DDIDYE
+1018 
-1024 AAVGG
+1024 
-1029 AAVARAHM
+1029 
-1037 EEVKRRLKEEK
+1037 
-1048 NAKDEDVLVSLQ
+1048 SLS
-1060 LVNEML
+1060 
-1066 VRGYEFLPIE
+1066 Y
-1076 LGKSRGSKYVVE
+1076 S
-1088 DGKVRLPFSSLKG
+1088 
-1101 LGGAA
+1101 
-1106 ADALEK
+1106 
-1112 VTIHGEE
+1112 
-1119 YISVE
+1119 
-1124 ELQQASGVG
+1124 
-1133 SSILDRLRQVGAL
+1133 
-1146 GDLPESSQV
+1146 LPESVAKMLKMQRAEV
-1155 SFF
+1155 SITGQNLGYITGAKNVGSPEANPKDNGAVGQGYSLPRTILFGVNLTF

>member
-921 IQPVLYLLRKGLEPK
+921 IQPGDTKFHDVNGDDVIDE
-936 MAFDIM
+936 FD
-942 EAVRKG
+942 
-948 KVAKG
+948 KVKVGATSPRWTG
-953 GFKDGWEE
+953 GFNTTLRWKNFQLYG
-961 AMREHEVPDWYI
+961 R
-973 ESCRKI
+973 
-979 KYMFPKA
+979 F
-986 HAVAYLMS
+986 
-994 AIRLMWFKI
+994 
-1003 YRPPEFYAV
+1003 
-1012 YFTVRG
+1012 
-1018 DDIDYE
+1018 DY
-1024 AAVGG
+1024 
-1029 AAVARAHM
+1029 
-1037 EEVKRRLKEEK
+1037 
-1048 NAKDEDVLVSLQ
+1048 
-1060 LVNEML
+1060 
-1066 VRGYEFLPIE
+1066 
-1076 LGKSRGSKYVVE
+1076 
-1088 DGKVRLPFSSLKG
+1088 
-1101 LGGAA
+1101 
-1106 ADALEK
+1106 
-1112 VTIHGEE
+1112 
-1119 YISVE
+1119 
-1124 ELQQASGVG
+1124 
-1133 SSILDRLRQVGAL
+1133 AL
-1146 GDLPESSQV
+1146 GFWLYENSGTLTY
-1155 SFF
+1155 

>member
-317 GNNLDQDI
+317 GNNLDQNI

-695 GINGNASGIGAYTLQ
+695 GINGNTSGIGAYTLQ

-921 IQPVLYLLRKGLEPK
+921 IQPGDTKFHDVNGDDVIDE
-936 MAFDIM
+936 FD
-942 EAVRKG
+942 
-948 KVAKG
+948 KVKVGATSPRWTG
-953 GFKDGWEE
+953 GFNTTLRWKNFQLYGRFDYALGFWLYENSGTQSTTPWFMGCYQGTYNTPTMYYDTWSE
-961 AMREHEVPDWYI
+961 SNPNAKYPRYLFADQNGKNNYI
-973 ESCRKI
+973 AST
-979 KYMFPKA
+979 MF
-986 HAVAYLMS
+986 AYRGDYL
-994 AIRLMWFKI
+994 AIREI
-1003 YRPPEFYAV
+1003 
-1012 YFTVRG
+1012 
-1018 DDIDYE
+1018 
-1024 AAVGG
+1024 
-1029 AAVARAHM
+1029 
-1037 EEVKRRLKEEK
+1037 
-1048 NAKDEDVLVSLQ
+1048 SLS
-1060 LVNEML
+1060 
-1066 VRGYEFLPIE
+1066 Y
-1076 LGKSRGSKYVVE
+1076 S
-1088 DGKVRLPFSSLKG
+1088 
-1101 LGGAA
+1101 
-1106 ADALEK
+1106 
-1112 VTIHGEE
+1112 
-1119 YISVE
+1119 
-1124 ELQQASGVG
+1124 
-1133 SSILDRLRQVGAL
+1133 
-1146 GDLPESSQV
+1146 LPESVAKMLKMQRAEV
-1155 SFF
+1155 SITGQNLGYITGAKNVGSPEANPKDNGAVGQGYSLPRTILFGVNLTF

>member
-17 VSTGTAYAVAES
+17 VSTGTAYAVTES

-921 IQPVLYLLRKGLEPK
+921 IQPGDTKFHDVNGDDVIDE
-936 MAFDIM
+936 FD
-942 EAVRKG
+942 
-948 KVAKG
+948 KVKVGATSPRWTG
-953 GFKDGWEE
+953 GFNTTLRWKNFQLYGRFDYALGFWLYENSGTQSTTPWFMGCYQGTYNTPTMYYDTWSE
-961 AMREHEVPDWYI
+961 SNPNAKYPRYLFADQNGKNNYI
-973 ESCRKI
+973 AST
-979 KYMFPKA
+979 MF
-986 HAVAYLMS
+986 AYRGDYL
-994 AIRLMWFKI
+994 AIREI
-1003 YRPPEFYAV
+1003 
-1012 YFTVRG
+1012 
-1018 DDIDYE
+1018 
-1024 AAVGG
+1024 
-1029 AAVARAHM
+1029 
-1037 EEVKRRLKEEK
+1037 
-1048 NAKDEDVLVSLQ
+1048 SLS
-1060 LVNEML
+1060 
-1066 VRGYEFLPIE
+1066 Y
-1076 LGKSRGSKYVVE
+1076 S
-1088 DGKVRLPFSSLKG
+1088 
-1101 LGGAA
+1101 
-1106 ADALEK
+1106 
-1112 VTIHGEE
+1112 
-1119 YISVE
+1119 
-1124 ELQQASGVG
+1124 
-1133 SSILDRLRQVGAL
+1133 
-1146 GDLPESSQV
+1146 LPESVAKMLKMQRAEV
-1155 SFF
+1155 SITGQNLGYITGAKNVGSPEANPKDNGAVGQGYSLPRTILFGVNLTF

>member
-722 NYNGNTSYLITELPN
+722 NYNGNTSYLITELSN

-921 IQPVLYLLRKGLEPK
+921 IQPGDTKFHDVNGDDVIDE
-936 MAFDIM
+936 FD
-942 EAVRKG
+942 
-948 KVAKG
+948 KVKVGATSPRWTG
-953 GFKDGWEE
+953 GFNTTLRWKNFQLYGRFDYALGFWLYENSGTQSTTPWFMGCYQGTYNTPTMYYDTWSE
-961 AMREHEVPDWYI
+961 SNPNAKYPRYLFADQNGKNNYI
-973 ESCRKI
+973 AST
-979 KYMFPKA
+979 MF
-986 HAVAYLMS
+986 AYRGDYL
-994 AIRLMWFKI
+994 AIREI
-1003 YRPPEFYAV
+1003 
-1012 YFTVRG
+1012 
-1018 DDIDYE
+1018 
-1024 AAVGG
+1024 
-1029 AAVARAHM
+1029 
-1037 EEVKRRLKEEK
+1037 
-1048 NAKDEDVLVSLQ
+1048 SLS
-1060 LVNEML
+1060 
-1066 VRGYEFLPIE
+1066 Y
-1076 LGKSRGSKYVVE
+1076 S
-1088 DGKVRLPFSSLKG
+1088 
-1101 LGGAA
+1101 
-1106 ADALEK
+1106 
-1112 VTIHGEE
+1112 
-1119 YISVE
+1119 
-1124 ELQQASGVG
+1124 
-1133 SSILDRLRQVGAL
+1133 
-1146 GDLPESSQV
+1146 LPESAAKMLKMQRAEV
-1155 SFF
+1155 SITGQNLGYITGAKNVGSPEANPKDNGAVGQGYSLPRTILFGVNLTF

>member
-1 MLKRLKSVSTL
+1 M
-12 LFLMG
+12 
-17 VSTGTAYAVAES
+17 
-29 GITDVKI
+29 
-36 TQQNGSCT
+36 
-44 GIVKDTT
+44 KDTT

-617 NSWHEKQRILSFFGR
+617 NSWHEKQLHLSFFGR

-921 IQPVLYLLRKGLEPK
+921 IQPGDTKFHDVNGDDVIDE
-936 MAFDIM
+936 FD
-942 EAVRKG
+942 
-948 KVAKG
+948 KVKVGATSPRWTG
-953 GFKDGWEE
+953 GFNTTLRWKNFQLYGRFDYALGFWLYENSGTQSTTPWFMGCYQGTYNTPTMYYDTWSE
-961 AMREHEVPDWYI
+961 SNPNAKYPRYLFADQNGKNNYI
-973 ESCRKI
+973 AST
-979 KYMFPKA
+979 MF
-986 HAVAYLMS
+986 AYRGDYL
-994 AIRLMWFKI
+994 AIREI
-1003 YRPPEFYAV
+1003 
-1012 YFTVRG
+1012 
-1018 DDIDYE
+1018 
-1024 AAVGG
+1024 
-1029 AAVARAHM
+1029 
-1037 EEVKRRLKEEK
+1037 
-1048 NAKDEDVLVSLQ
+1048 SLS
-1060 LVNEML
+1060 
-1066 VRGYEFLPIE
+1066 Y
-1076 LGKSRGSKYVVE
+1076 S
-1088 DGKVRLPFSSLKG
+1088 
-1101 LGGAA
+1101 
-1106 ADALEK
+1106 
-1112 VTIHGEE
+1112 
-1119 YISVE
+1119 
-1124 ELQQASGVG
+1124 
-1133 SSILDRLRQVGAL
+1133 
-1146 GDLPESSQV
+1146 LPESVAKMLKMQRAEV
-1155 SFF
+1155 SITGQNLGYITGAKNVGSPEANPKDNGAVGQGYSLPRTILFGVNLTF

>member
-17 VSTGTAYAVAES
+17 VSTGPAYAVAES

-406 YERYSFITNASY
+406 YERYSFNTNASY
-418 KIADWLTS
+418 KIADRLTS

-752 DLSFFANRLNTNLTY
+752 DLSFCANRLNTNLTY

-921 IQPVLYLLRKGLEPK
+921 IQPGDTKFHDVNGDDVIDE
-936 MAFDIM
+936 FD
-942 EAVRKG
+942 
-948 KVAKG
+948 KVKVGATSPRWTG
-953 GFKDGWEE
+953 GFNTTLRW
-961 AMREHEVPDWYI
+961 
-973 ESCRKI
+973 
-979 KYMFPKA
+979 
-986 HAVAYLMS
+986 
-994 AIRLMWFKI
+994 
-1003 YRPPEFYAV
+1003 
-1012 YFTVRG
+1012 
-1018 DDIDYE
+1018 
-1024 AAVGG
+1024 
-1029 AAVARAHM
+1029 
-1037 EEVKRRLKEEK
+1037 K
-1048 NAKDEDVLVSLQ
+1048 NFQ
-1060 LVNEML
+1060 LYG
-1066 VRGYEFLPIE
+1066 RF
-1076 LGKSRGSKYVVE
+1076 
-1088 DGKVRLPFSSLKG
+1088 D
-1101 LGGAA
+1101 
-1106 ADALEK
+1106 
-1112 VTIHGEE
+1112 
-1119 YISVE
+1119 
-1124 ELQQASGVG
+1124 
-1133 SSILDRLRQVGAL
+1133 
-1146 GDLPESSQV
+1146 
-1155 SFF
+1155 

>member
-385 RGTYYAGL
+385 PGTYYAGL

-921 IQPVLYLLRKGLEPK
+921 IQPGDTKFHDVNGDDVIDE
-936 MAFDIM
+936 FD
-942 EAVRKG
+942 
-948 KVAKG
+948 KVKVGATSPRWTG
-953 GFKDGWEE
+953 GFNTTLRWKNFQLYGRFDYALGFWLYENSGTQSTTPWFMGCYQGTYNTPTMYYDTWSE
-961 AMREHEVPDWYI
+961 SNPNAKYPRYLFADQNGKNNYI
-973 ESCRKI
+973 AST
-979 KYMFPKA
+979 MF
-986 HAVAYLMS
+986 AYRGDYL
-994 AIRLMWFKI
+994 AIREI
-1003 YRPPEFYAV
+1003 
-1012 YFTVRG
+1012 
-1018 DDIDYE
+1018 
-1024 AAVGG
+1024 
-1029 AAVARAHM
+1029 
-1037 EEVKRRLKEEK
+1037 
-1048 NAKDEDVLVSLQ
+1048 SLS
-1060 LVNEML
+1060 
-1066 VRGYEFLPIE
+1066 Y
-1076 LGKSRGSKYVVE
+1076 S
-1088 DGKVRLPFSSLKG
+1088 
-1101 LGGAA
+1101 
-1106 ADALEK
+1106 
-1112 VTIHGEE
+1112 
-1119 YISVE
+1119 
-1124 ELQQASGVG
+1124 
-1133 SSILDRLRQVGAL
+1133 
-1146 GDLPESSQV
+1146 LPESVAKMLKMQRAEV
-1155 SFF
+1155 SITGQNLGYITGAKNVGSPEANPKDNGAVGQGYSLPRTILFGVNLTF

>member
-200 GQLRDSMSDINPE
+200 GQLRESMSDINPE

-921 IQPVLYLLRKGLEPK
+921 IQPGDTKFHDVNGDDVIDE
-936 MAFDIM
+936 FD
-942 EAVRKG
+942 
-948 KVAKG
+948 KVKVGATSPRWTG
-953 GFKDGWEE
+953 GFNTTLRWKNFQLYGRFDYALGFWLYENSGTQSTTPWFMGCYQGTYNTPTMYYDTWSE
-961 AMREHEVPDWYI
+961 SNPNAKYPRYLFADQNGKNNYI
-973 ESCRKI
+973 AST
-979 KYMFPKA
+979 MF
-986 HAVAYLMS
+986 AYRGDYL
-994 AIRLMWFKI
+994 AIREI
-1003 YRPPEFYAV
+1003 
-1012 YFTVRG
+1012 
-1018 DDIDYE
+1018 
-1024 AAVGG
+1024 
-1029 AAVARAHM
+1029 
-1037 EEVKRRLKEEK
+1037 
-1048 NAKDEDVLVSLQ
+1048 SLS
-1060 LVNEML
+1060 
-1066 VRGYEFLPIE
+1066 Y
-1076 LGKSRGSKYVVE
+1076 S
-1088 DGKVRLPFSSLKG
+1088 
-1101 LGGAA
+1101 
-1106 ADALEK
+1106 
-1112 VTIHGEE
+1112 
-1119 YISVE
+1119 
-1124 ELQQASGVG
+1124 
-1133 SSILDRLRQVGAL
+1133 
-1146 GDLPESSQV
+1146 LPESVAKMLKMQRAEV
-1155 SFF
+1155 SITGQNLGYITGAKNVGSPEANPKDNGAVGQGYSLPRTILFGVNLTF

>member
-159 SGAVA
+159 SGTVA

-921 IQPVLYLLRKGLEPK
+921 IQPGDTKFHDVNGDDVIDE
-936 MAFDIM
+936 FD
-942 EAVRKG
+942 
-948 KVAKG
+948 KVKVGATSPRWTG
-953 GFKDGWEE
+953 GFNTTLRWKNFQLYGRFDYALGFWLYENSGTQSTTPWFMGCYQGTYNTPTMYYDTWSE
-961 AMREHEVPDWYI
+961 SNPNAKYPRYLFADQNGKNNYI
-973 ESCRKI
+973 AST
-979 KYMFPKA
+979 MF
-986 HAVAYLMS
+986 AYRGDYL
-994 AIRLMWFKI
+994 AIREI
-1003 YRPPEFYAV
+1003 
-1012 YFTVRG
+1012 
-1018 DDIDYE
+1018 
-1024 AAVGG
+1024 
-1029 AAVARAHM
+1029 
-1037 EEVKRRLKEEK
+1037 
-1048 NAKDEDVLVSLQ
+1048 SLS
-1060 LVNEML
+1060 
-1066 VRGYEFLPIE
+1066 Y
-1076 LGKSRGSKYVVE
+1076 S
-1088 DGKVRLPFSSLKG
+1088 
-1101 LGGAA
+1101 
-1106 ADALEK
+1106 
-1112 VTIHGEE
+1112 
-1119 YISVE
+1119 
-1124 ELQQASGVG
+1124 
-1133 SSILDRLRQVGAL
+1133 
-1146 GDLPESSQV
+1146 LPESVAKMLKMQRAEV
-1155 SFF
+1155 SITGQNLGYITGAKNVGSPEANPKDNGAVGQGYSLPRTILFGVNLTF

>member
-921 IQPVLYLLRKGLEPK
+921 IQPGDTKFHDVNGDEVIDE
-936 MAFDIM
+936 FD
-942 EAVRKG
+942 
-948 KVAKG
+948 KVKVGATSPRWTG
-953 GFKDGWEE
+953 GFNTTLRWKNFQLYGRFDYALGFWLYENSGTQSTTPWFMGCYQGTYNTPTMYYDTWSE
-961 AMREHEVPDWYI
+961 SNPNAKYPRYLFADQNGKNNYI
-973 ESCRKI
+973 AST
-979 KYMFPKA
+979 MF
-986 HAVAYLMS
+986 AYRGDYL
-994 AIRLMWFKI
+994 AIREI
-1003 YRPPEFYAV
+1003 
-1012 YFTVRG
+1012 
-1018 DDIDYE
+1018 
-1024 AAVGG
+1024 
-1029 AAVARAHM
+1029 
-1037 EEVKRRLKEEK
+1037 
-1048 NAKDEDVLVSLQ
+1048 SLS
-1060 LVNEML
+1060 
-1066 VRGYEFLPIE
+1066 Y
-1076 LGKSRGSKYVVE
+1076 S
-1088 DGKVRLPFSSLKG
+1088 
-1101 LGGAA
+1101 
-1106 ADALEK
+1106 
-1112 VTIHGEE
+1112 
-1119 YISVE
+1119 
-1124 ELQQASGVG
+1124 
-1133 SSILDRLRQVGAL
+1133 
-1146 GDLPESSQV
+1146 LPESVAKMLKMQRAEV
-1155 SFF
+1155 SITGQNLGYITGAKNVGSPEANPKDNGAVGQGYSLPRTILFGVNLTF

>member
-79 NNVKQGDIIQISFVG
+79 SNVKQGDIIQISFVG

-118 GEVVVTGYGGQQLR
+118 GEVVVTGYGGKQLR

-921 IQPVLYLLRKGLEPK
+921 IQPGDTKFHDVNGDDVIDE
-936 MAFDIM
+936 FD
-942 EAVRKG
+942 
-948 KVAKG
+948 KVKVGATSPRWTG
-953 GFKDGWEE
+953 GFNTTLRWKNFQLYGRFDYALGFWLYENSGTQSTTPWFMGCYQGTYNTPTMYYDTWSE
-961 AMREHEVPDWYI
+961 SNPNAKYPRYLFADQNGKNNYI
-973 ESCRKI
+973 AST
-979 KYMFPKA
+979 MF
-986 HAVAYLMS
+986 AYRGDYL
-994 AIRLMWFKI
+994 AIREI
-1003 YRPPEFYAV
+1003 
-1012 YFTVRG
+1012 
-1018 DDIDYE
+1018 
-1024 AAVGG
+1024 
-1029 AAVARAHM
+1029 
-1037 EEVKRRLKEEK
+1037 
-1048 NAKDEDVLVSLQ
+1048 SLS
-1060 LVNEML
+1060 
-1066 VRGYEFLPIE
+1066 Y
-1076 LGKSRGSKYVVE
+1076 S
-1088 DGKVRLPFSSLKG
+1088 
-1101 LGGAA
+1101 
-1106 ADALEK
+1106 
-1112 VTIHGEE
+1112 
-1119 YISVE
+1119 
-1124 ELQQASGVG
+1124 
-1133 SSILDRLRQVGAL
+1133 
-1146 GDLPESSQV
+1146 LPESVAKMLKMQRAEV
-1155 SFF
+1155 SITGQNLGYITGAKNVGSPEANPKDNGAVGQGYSLPRTILFGVNLTF

>member
-298 KTYWGNWES
+298 KTYWGNWKS

-921 IQPVLYLLRKGLEPK
+921 IQPGDTKFHDVNGDDVIDE
-936 MAFDIM
+936 FD
-942 EAVRKG
+942 
-948 KVAKG
+948 KVKVGATSPRWTG
-953 GFKDGWEE
+953 GFNTTLRWKNFQLYGRFDYALGFWLYENSGTQSTTPWFMGCYQGTYNTPTMYYDTWSE
-961 AMREHEVPDWYI
+961 SNPNAKYPRYLFADQNGKNNYI
-973 ESCRKI
+973 AST
-979 KYMFPKA
+979 MF
-986 HAVAYLMS
+986 AYRGDYL
-994 AIRLMWFKI
+994 AIREI
-1003 YRPPEFYAV
+1003 
-1012 YFTVRG
+1012 
-1018 DDIDYE
+1018 
-1024 AAVGG
+1024 
-1029 AAVARAHM
+1029 
-1037 EEVKRRLKEEK
+1037 
-1048 NAKDEDVLVSLQ
+1048 SLS
-1060 LVNEML
+1060 
-1066 VRGYEFLPIE
+1066 Y
-1076 LGKSRGSKYVVE
+1076 S
-1088 DGKVRLPFSSLKG
+1088 
-1101 LGGAA
+1101 
-1106 ADALEK
+1106 
-1112 VTIHGEE
+1112 
-1119 YISVE
+1119 
-1124 ELQQASGVG
+1124 
-1133 SSILDRLRQVGAL
+1133 
-1146 GDLPESSQV
+1146 LPESVAKMLKMQRAEV
-1155 SFF
+1155 SITGQNLGYITGAKNVGSPEANPKDNGAVGQGYSLPRTILFGVNLTF

>member
-434 ANWKNMPGSNGSE
+434 ANWKNMLGSNGSE

-921 IQPVLYLLRKGLEPK
+921 IQPGDTKFHDVNGDDVIDE
-936 MAFDIM
+936 FD
-942 EAVRKG
+942 
-948 KVAKG
+948 KVKVGATSPRWTG
-953 GFKDGWEE
+953 GFNTTLRWKNFQLYGRFDYALGFWLYENSGTQSTTPWFMGCYQGTYNTPTMYYDTWSE
-961 AMREHEVPDWYI
+961 SNPNAKYPRYLFADQNGKNNYI
-973 ESCRKI
+973 AST
-979 KYMFPKA
+979 MF
-986 HAVAYLMS
+986 AYRGDYL
-994 AIRLMWFKI
+994 AIREI
-1003 YRPPEFYAV
+1003 
-1012 YFTVRG
+1012 
-1018 DDIDYE
+1018 
-1024 AAVGG
+1024 
-1029 AAVARAHM
+1029 
-1037 EEVKRRLKEEK
+1037 
-1048 NAKDEDVLVSLQ
+1048 SLS
-1060 LVNEML
+1060 
-1066 VRGYEFLPIE
+1066 Y
-1076 LGKSRGSKYVVE
+1076 S
-1088 DGKVRLPFSSLKG
+1088 
-1101 LGGAA
+1101 
-1106 ADALEK
+1106 
-1112 VTIHGEE
+1112 
-1119 YISVE
+1119 
-1124 ELQQASGVG
+1124 
-1133 SSILDRLRQVGAL
+1133 
-1146 GDLPESSQV
+1146 LPESVAKMLKMQRAEV
-1155 SFF
+1155 SITGQNLGYITGAKNVGSPEANPKDNGAVGQGYSLPRTILFGVNLTF

>member
-348 PITGKEILYKNTDVD
+348 PMTGKEILYKNTDVD

-921 IQPVLYLLRKGLEPK
+921 IQPGDTKFHDVNGDDVIDE
-936 MAFDIM
+936 FD
-942 EAVRKG
+942 
-948 KVAKG
+948 KVKVGATSPRWTG
-953 GFKDGWEE
+953 GFNTTLRWKNFQLYGRFDYALGFWLYENSGTQSTTPWFMGCYQGTYNTPTMYYDTWSE
-961 AMREHEVPDWYI
+961 SNPNAKYPRYLFADQNGKNNYI
-973 ESCRKI
+973 AST
-979 KYMFPKA
+979 MF
-986 HAVAYLMS
+986 AYRGDYL
-994 AIRLMWFKI
+994 AIREI
-1003 YRPPEFYAV
+1003 
-1012 YFTVRG
+1012 
-1018 DDIDYE
+1018 
-1024 AAVGG
+1024 
-1029 AAVARAHM
+1029 
-1037 EEVKRRLKEEK
+1037 
-1048 NAKDEDVLVSLQ
+1048 SLS
-1060 LVNEML
+1060 
-1066 VRGYEFLPIE
+1066 Y
-1076 LGKSRGSKYVVE
+1076 S
-1088 DGKVRLPFSSLKG
+1088 
-1101 LGGAA
+1101 
-1106 ADALEK
+1106 
-1112 VTIHGEE
+1112 
-1119 YISVE
+1119 
-1124 ELQQASGVG
+1124 
-1133 SSILDRLRQVGAL
+1133 
-1146 GDLPESSQV
+1146 LPESVAKMLKMQRAEV
-1155 SFF
+1155 SITGQNLGYITGAKNVGSPEANPKDNGAVGQGYSLPRTILFGVNLTF